1 MKKKTKHIITDEQLR
16 IEILEG
22 AIKKI
27 KNMTTKGLRAQ
38 ILRGDR
44 TQQDMFMIAL
54 RATDRIE
61 IECLEALS

>member
-1 MKKKTKHIITDEQLR
+1 MTNEQMR

-27 KNMTTKGLRAQ
+27 KNMATKGLRAQ

-44 TQQDMFMIAL
+44 TQYDMFMIAL

-61 IECLEALS
+61 NECIEALS